1 MHVKKML
8 IFFNKSV
15 DMIINS
21 SNISNTNSVR
31 PMTNCRRDT
40 WRDGEGRDRRVKAL
54 ARVGDKKELAKSTK
68 NSRERIRGAKEN
80 LTLDP

>member
-1 MHVKKML
+1 MHVKKIL
-8 IFFNKSV
+8 IFFKKSV
-15 DMIINS
+15 DMRTDS
-21 SNISNTNSVR
+21 SNITNTNSVR

-40 WRDGEGRDRRVKAL
+40 WRDDEGRDRRVKAL

-68 NSRERIRGAKEN
+68 NSRERIRGAEEN

>member
-1 MHVKKML
+1 ML

-21 SNISNTNSVR
+21 SNISITNSVR

-54 ARVGDKKELAKSTK
+54 ARVGDKKELASPP
-68 NSRERIRGAKEN
+68 RIQEKEFEE
-80 LTLDP
+80 LKKISL

>member
-1 MHVKKML
+1 ML

-21 SNISNTNSVR
+21 SNINNTNSVR

-40 WRDGEGRDRRVKAL
+40 WRDDEGRDRRVKAL